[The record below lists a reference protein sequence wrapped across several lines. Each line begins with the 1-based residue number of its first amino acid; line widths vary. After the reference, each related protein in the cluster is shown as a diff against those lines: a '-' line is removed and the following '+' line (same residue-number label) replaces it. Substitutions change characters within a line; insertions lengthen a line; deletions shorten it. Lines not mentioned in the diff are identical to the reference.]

1 MRCSNGPN
9 LTPPNGKNSMTS
21 PGKDVEKIKALLE
34 QGQKNIEEEQ
44 WQAAEEAAKEAI
56 ALDDMQPKSYDV
68 MAKALEGQGKT
79 EDAATWRD
87 RAKLIR
93 REAWQRQV
101 EAEARGGHEVLG
113 DPGRR
118 EIP

>member
-1 MRCSNGPN
+1 
-9 LTPPNGKNSMTS
+9 MTS

-34 QGQKNIEEEQ
+34 QGQKDIDGEQ
-44 WQAAEEAAKEAI
+44 WQVAEKAAKEAI
-56 ALDDMQPKSYDV
+56 ALDENQPKSYDL

-87 RAKLIR
+87 KAKLIR